1 MKFNQNIFLEISQ
14 ITSNSLR
21 ALITLTTR
29 NTPPLFPIKD
39 KSDYKYC
46 VIYKGDCSCGSY
58 YIGKT
63 KCNAEVRWNKQ
74 NNPTKSLGPSKHF
87 QNNINYCHSK

>member
-29 NTPPLFPIKD
+29 NVPCLFPIKD
-39 KSDYKYC
+39 KSDYK
-46 VIYKGDCSCGSY
+46 
-58 YIGKT
+58 
-63 KCNAEVRWNKQ
+63 
-74 NNPTKSLGPSKHF
+74 
-87 QNNINYCHSK
+87 